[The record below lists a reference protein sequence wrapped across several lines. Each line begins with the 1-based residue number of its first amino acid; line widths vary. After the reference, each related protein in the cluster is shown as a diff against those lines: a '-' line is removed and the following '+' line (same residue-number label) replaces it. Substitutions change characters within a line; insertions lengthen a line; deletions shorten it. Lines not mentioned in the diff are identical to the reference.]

1 VLQHLFIKDLAIVSH
16 VDITFSAGMTVIT
29 GETGAGKS
37 IILDALSLA
46 MGERSDSHL
55 VRPGAEKAE
64 IAATFD
70 ISTLS
75 GAILWLADLE
85 LTCDDVPQQCII
97 RRILYANGR
106 SKAFINGRPA
116 TSSQLKLLGE
126 YLIQIH
132 GQHQH
137 QLLLKSHE
145 QLRLLDAFG
154 QHEDMVSQVK
164 TAYKEWERVHQHL
177 QDLRDNGSPE
187 QSKLDLLQYQIAEI
201 EALNLQEDEIT
212 QLHQEHDQLANAA
225 SYIQMT
231 EHALAVLD
239 NQEEANAL
247 HFIQHATSE
256 LRTLTEKFPSLAN
269 AKECLNNAH
278 IQLHEAV
285 NDIND
290 FIASLEIDPARLTLV
305 EHRLE
310 RLHDM
315 ARKHRI
321 EPEQLI
327 VHFEKLKNQAL
338 HFANLEQTIKQLEQ
352 DVIVATKQYKR
363 VANIL
368 TKARMQAGEKLAQA
382 VTQAI
387 QPLGMPGG
395 IFTAQLMPYPDEA
408 LHMSGNETV
417 VFGVSANPG
426 HAPQPLNKVASGG
439 ELSRISLALEVLTAQ
454 FLATPCLVFDEVD
467 VGISGKI
474 GAIVGKALYD
484 LSKTTQVL
492 CVTHLPQVAASGDHH
507 IQVTKTRLENNTISE
522 IHVLTEQQRIEEIA
536 RMLGG
541 MDVTTQ
547 ARANAKQLLKKKDEA
562 LCT

>member
-1 VLQHLFIKDLAIVSH
+1 MLQHLFIKDLAIVSH